1 LKIQQSATTTDF
13 YPVGSGEHRFVK
25 RVVWHP
31 GCPDT
36 EMTSFSTVTKLE
48 AMYDA
53 NQRLNNGGTL
63 IDFNL
68 DEYSGKEYSPAFC

>member
-1 LKIQQSATTTDF
+1 MKIQQSATTTDF

-31 GCPDT
+31 GAPT